1 MSQLQP
7 LRKRVR
13 RTKAE
18 MNVVPYIDVMLVLL
32 VIFMVVAPMI
42 QTNVLNLPSVG
53 TSAAPPEPP
62 LVIQMNDKG
71 ELTAPSLNADIYKN
85 TDELTAAVIKAT
97 ANKSQPVVLAADK
110 SVAYGDVMTVMDAL
124 KQAKVE
130 RVGLLL
136 KQTDHAV
143 K

>member
-7 LRKRVR
+7 IRKRVR

-62 LVIQMNDKG
+62 LVIQMSDAG
-71 ELTAPSLNADIYKN
+71 ALTVPSLSSDVYRNA
-85 TDELTAAVIKAT
+85 DELTAAVLAAT

-110 SVAYGDVMTVMDAL
+110 SVAYGDVMAVMDSL
-124 KQAKVE
+124 KQAKVD

-136 KQTDHAV
+136 KQTDSAT